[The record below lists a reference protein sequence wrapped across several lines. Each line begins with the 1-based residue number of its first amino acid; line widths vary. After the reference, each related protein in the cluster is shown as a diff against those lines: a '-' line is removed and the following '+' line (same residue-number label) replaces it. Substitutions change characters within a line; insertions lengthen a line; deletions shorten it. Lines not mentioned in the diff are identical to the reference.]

1 MDRQALE
8 LCLNQCEA
16 ALKSADIDVSDFEQA
31 LLAVRAWLRGEIDI
45 RRVCEIEA
53 DLRPRICIVS
63 RPGQTRPDTPAELP
77 AWYAVH
83 MAILLD
89 GAERGYSGDVVAKHE
104 LRRLSETIPALCRNI
119 RSVRDTL
126 WGWSPFPRRG

>member
-31 LLAVRAWLRGEIDI
+31 LLAVRAWLRGELGI
-45 RRVCEIEA
+45 RSVCELEA
-53 DLRPRICIVS
+53 GLRPRICVVP

-89 GAERGYSGDVVAKHE
+89 GVEQGYGVDVVVKHE
-104 LRRLSETIPALCRNI
+104 LRRLSETIPALCKHI
-119 RSVRDTL
+119 RRGRDTL
-126 WGWSPFPRRG
+126 WG